1 MILRNSTICRAV
13 VTRRNAYGAHRD
25 DVKRTHPCL
34 VPYESLSESEKD
46 YDRIMVNEAL
56 KAIIAMGYRITKR

>member
-1 MILRNSTICRAV
+1 
-13 VTRRNAYGAHRD
+13 
-25 DVKRTHPCL
+25 

>member
-1 MILRNSTICRAV
+1 MKSGRNSVCATAGPTARI
-13 VTRRNAYGAHRD
+13 RD

-34 VPYESLSESEKD
+34 VPYENLSESEKD